1 MKHKIKESQ
10 LNNHLDLSSQ
20 NLLDIAEFINKGNL
34 SKLQVVNVSNNKLYD
49 IDALRNLRVLQEV
62 NASYNNIEKVSL

>member
-1 MKHKIKESQ
+1 M
-10 LNNHLDLSSQ
+10 DLSSQ